1 MAIYRQ
7 LTICRRIKA
16 LRMRAEMTQ
25 NDVAEHLGI
34 SQAAYSRLETGE
46 VEVSVLKLLEL
57 CDLYGVR
64 AHDLIE
70 GV

>member
-1 MAIYRQ
+1 
-7 LTICRRIKA
+7 
-16 LRMRAEMTQ
+16 MRAGLTQ
-25 NDVAEHLGI
+25 SVVAEYLGV

-57 CDLYGVR
+57 CDLYGVQ
-64 AHDLIE
+64 AHDVIE